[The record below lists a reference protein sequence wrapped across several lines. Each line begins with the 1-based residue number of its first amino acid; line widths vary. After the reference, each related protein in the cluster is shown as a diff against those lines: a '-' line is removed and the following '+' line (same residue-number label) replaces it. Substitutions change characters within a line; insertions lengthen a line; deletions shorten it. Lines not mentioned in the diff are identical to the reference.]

1 MTAPTSARRRAVA
14 RRRGDRGASVLE
26 AAVVAPVLLLL
37 VLGVFEFGLVY
48 RDYLSVGDAVG
59 DAAHIGS
66 IQGNAKVPASPAP
79 GAPNVTPDYSMVRTL
94 REGTAGIPPEWIE
107 KIVIFRVG
115 FFERNQPAM
124 DLVPDSCRYG
134 NSSNAGDQC
143 NVYPAFAAFYA
154 VQEGEINYFNCPSDE
169 TTGETGTGP
178 RECGWPYSERSDGP
192 VREEIDYVGVYV
204 KLDRDL
210 VTGVFGDEFSIEQAQ
225 VLRLEPGQI
234 DDES

>member
-1 MTAPTSARRRAVA
+1 
-14 RRRGDRGASVLE
+14 
-26 AAVVAPVLLLL
+26 

-66 IQGNAKVPASPAP
+66 IQGNQKVPASATP

-94 REGTAGIPPEWIE
+94 REGTAGIPPEWID
-107 KIVIFRVG
+107 KIVIFRVD

-124 DLVPDSCRYG
+124 NLVPDSCRYG

-154 VQEGEINYFNCPSDE
+154 VQEGQIDYFDCDE
-169 TTGETGTGP
+169 GGA

-204 KLDRDL
+204 KLDRNL
-210 VTGVFGDEFSIEQAQ
+210 VTGIFGDEFSIEQAQ

-234 DDES
+234 DDGS